1 MYIDKLEDV
10 VNKCNNTYH
19 ITIKMKSVV
28 KLSKDIDFWK
38 ENNKKGPKFK
48 VDDNVRISK
57 YKKLFA
63 KGYVASWSEEMF
75 MIKIE
80 QKNVLWTYVISDLNG
95 KGIAETFYEKELQKT
110 NQRESRVEKV
120 IKRNYDKLYV
130 K

>member
-1 MYIDKLEDV
+1 
-10 VNKCNNTYH
+10 
-19 ITIKMKSVV
+19 MKSVV

-95 KGIAETFYEKELQKT
+95 KGIAGTFYGKELQKT

-130 K
+130 KQKSYDGSFNSWVDEKDIINE